1 MSGVVGNYIFLP
13 STEGQQQR
21 EIVEHVDGDE
31 YLLVHND
38 RTQIASVPEG
48 AEIVPPLD
56 IIDESILEVC
66 EPDVDDTNIA
76 QDDNQEIEFIEM
88 PDYMRIEWNGDMAQA
103 PLP

>member
-13 STEGQQQR
+13 STEGQQQW

-56 IIDESILEVC
+56 
-66 EPDVDDTNIA
+66 
-76 QDDNQEIEFIEM
+76 
-88 PDYMRIEWNGDMAQA
+88 
-103 PLP
+103 